1 MTDRRIKSIAIVG
14 GGTAGWMTAAVLA
27 QAFGPAMKISLIESD
42 EIGIVGVGEATIPQ
56 IHHIN
61 NFLGLDENEFI
72 RETQG
77 SFKLGIQF
85 NDWGRVGDSYLHAFG
100 DIGMGVGLLPFHHY
114 WLRARRD
121 GAASGLWDFSLNAQA
136 AIRNRFNRLD
146 RLGSSRLGGVKYAF
160 HFDASLYGRYLRRK
174 AEASGVRRVEDRI
187 VGVAQNPESGFI
199 TGLTLQSG
207 DIVTGEFFIDCS
219 GFRGLLIEETLKAGY
234 EDWMRWL
241 PCDRAV
247 AAPCGHG
254 TQFRPYTQATAR
266 SAGWQWRIPLQ
277 HRVGNGHVYSSAFIS
292 DEEAIRT
299 LTENLEGDL
308 LAEPRFIKF
317 TTGRRRAMWVKNCVA
332 LGLASGFMEPL
343 ESTSIH
349 LVQSGI
355 SRLISMFPDIDCDP
369 SLSAEF
375 NRQSQFEFERI
386 RDFLILHYH
395 ANERHDSE
403 FWRACRSM
411 AIPDTLQAK
420 IDIFRGTGRVYREGE
435 ELFTET
441 GWIQVLLGQ
450 RIEPVSY
457 HPLAD
462 TLTSAQLD
470 QLMGNLRTLI
480 NQGVSTMPTHREFIA
495 STCAAQAVA

>member
-1 MTDRRIKSIAIVG
+1 MTDRRIKSVAIVG
-14 GGTAGWMTAAVLA
+14 GGTAGWMAAAVLA
-27 QAFGPAMKISLIESD
+27 RAFGPGLKITLIESD

-85 NDWGRVGDSYLHAFG
+85 NNWGQVGESYLHAFG
-100 DIGMGVGLLPFHHY
+100 DIGMPVGLLPFHHY
-114 WLRARRD
+114 WLRALAA
-121 GAASGLWDFSLNAQA
+121 GASANLWDYSLNAQA
-136 AIRNRFNRLD
+136 AVRNRFDRLNQ
-146 RLGSSRLGGVKYAF
+146 LGSSRLGGIKYAF
-160 HFDASLYGRYLRRK
+160 HFDASLYGRYLRRH
-174 AEASGVRRVEDRI
+174 AEANGVLRVEGRI
-187 VGVAQNPESGFI
+187 VEVGQNPETGFI
-199 TGLTLQSG
+199 TGLTMEG
-207 DIVTGEFFIDCS
+207 GRIEVADFFIDCS
-219 GFRGLLIEETLKAGY
+219 GFRGLLIEGALKAGY
-234 EDWMRWL
+234 EDWTRFL

-247 AAPCGHG
+247 AAPCAHG
-254 TQFRPYTQATAR
+254 AQFRPYTQATAQ

-277 HRVGNGHVYSSAFIS
+277 HRVGNGHVYSSAFIN
-292 DEEAIRT
+292 DEDATRM
-299 LTENLEGDL
+299 LVENLEGEL
-308 LAEPRFIKF
+308 LADPRYIKF
-317 TTGRRRAMWVKNCVA
+317 TTGRRRAMWIKNCVA

-355 SRLISMFPDIDCDP
+355 NRLISMFPDIDCDP
-369 SLSAEF
+369 NLSSEF

-395 ANERHDSE
+395 ANQRGDSE
-403 FWRACRSM
+403 FWRMCQSM
-411 AIPDTLQAK
+411 AIPDSLRAK
-420 IDIFRGTGRVYREGE
+420 IDIFRRTGRVYREGE

-450 RIEPVSY
+450 RVKPESY

-462 TLTSAQLD
+462 GLSSAQLG
-470 QLMGNLRTLI
+470 QLFSNLRTLI
-480 NQGVSTMPTHREFIA
+480 NQNVSKMPTHRDFVA
-495 STCAAQAVA
+495 VTCAAPAIG